1 MGQHNTLRSSLA
13 GVAMGVVFAGIS
25 WESGAQPGMTAAVGI
40 VWTVAGGTLLYVH
53 RTDAAVRSKW
63 ALVTGGAV
71 FIASL
76 AALSTN
82 SISATAES
90 SLHLIVIGL
99 SLLSYHAGMAA
110 VHEQRN
116 DSAVAATT
124 TPVRD

>member
-53 RTDAAVRSKW
+53 RTDAAARSKW

-76 AALSTN
+76 AALSMN

-116 DSAVAATT
+116 DSDVAATT